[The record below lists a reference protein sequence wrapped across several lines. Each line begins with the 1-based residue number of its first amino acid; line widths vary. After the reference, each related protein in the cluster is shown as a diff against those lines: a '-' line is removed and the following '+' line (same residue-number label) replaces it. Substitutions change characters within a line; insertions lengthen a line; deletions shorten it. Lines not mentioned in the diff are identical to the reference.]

1 MDVARRELQQLAE
14 EVCKAHTA
22 PLAHFAIPDY
32 RRDCNYHLVFE
43 LSDNKEQAVDKPV
56 RQVRHQAEAA
66 VVSTSASESD
76 DKSGVKATGTLEAFC
91 SSSSP
96 RGGENDTRQELS
108 DLDIAL
114 AVKFHFNDLS
124 QSAETMAASM
134 RDDRLHFQADPADHL
149 LQKKDLVDHNR
160 RIVSSHNRRLMS
172 LLDETLAKAATS
184 SSDEEDEDGEEGSWE
199 EESEEEQPAEF
210 TKQAGQAHAKAESQ
224 AVPVTA
230 PHRAP
235 RKIQD
240 KKPKLKTPRHLRG
253 IPLAEYIDPDGHD
266 SVAWKC
272 GLGSIFENNIEIISR
287 KQSHCHSCNACRTI
301 TVSPCT
307 RGLKHRFCDVHL
319 HLFWGVTV
327 HDVMQEPRLLTSC
340 PVCDETCTC
349 SPVCSKDSDGP
360 QPRFEVPNE
369 LRANTGPGKP
379 WAPHTSRVHFPE
391 RARRR
396 ANQRIKCTTPI
407 GTRRCGADLHAEV
420 AEHLAIVHGHTTY
433 AALEA
438 TNGGAKPARTS
449 PPYGISQKPKPP
461 KTPAASILPP
471 LVYPVSA
478 ELATTTPSATEAV
491 GQCTEIKVNVNA
503 KTKTKNKKT
512 TKTKTKTKN
521 KVKTKV
527 NAKAKVNAKTKT
539 KTKRKKKASEIEL
552 AGQPAR
558 AGRGRPKKRRA
569 ESQDEQSRRD
579 DVKRLRP
586 TVEFDSAK
594 PETYVYDSNMGYCG
608 KCKEAGD
615 LLCCDTCPNAYHQK
629 CIGITSIPDGDW
641 FCNWCV
647 ATKSPDWASAP
658 KQEHLKATEGASV
671 PKRSSD
677 PQSLELDRLKLVERI
692 LQRLCT
698 HDYADI
704 FTEPLPVHE
713 IPGYT
718 DIVSH
723 PMDLGTVTQRIKRG
737 YYKTA
742 AGAIADT
749 KLCFDNCL
757 KYNHEGVAL
766 WHLAKALKKSFLNML
781 HHCI

>member
-1 MDVARRELQQLAE
+1 
-14 EVCKAHTA
+14 
-22 PLAHFAIPDY
+22 
-32 RRDCNYHLVFE
+32 
-43 LSDNKEQAVDKPV
+43 
-56 RQVRHQAEAA
+56 
-66 VVSTSASESD
+66 
-76 DKSGVKATGTLEAFC
+76 
-91 SSSSP
+91 
-96 RGGENDTRQELS
+96 
-108 DLDIAL
+108 
-114 AVKFHFNDLS
+114 
-124 QSAETMAASM
+124 
-134 RDDRLHFQADPADHL
+134 
-149 LQKKDLVDHNR
+149 
-160 RIVSSHNRRLMS
+160 
-172 LLDETLAKAATS
+172 
-184 SSDEEDEDGEEGSWE
+184 
-199 EESEEEQPAEF
+199 
-210 TKQAGQAHAKAESQ
+210 
-224 AVPVTA
+224 
-230 PHRAP
+230 
-235 RKIQD
+235 
-240 KKPKLKTPRHLRG
+240 
-253 IPLAEYIDPDGHD
+253 
-266 SVAWKC
+266 
-272 GLGSIFENNIEIISR
+272 
-287 KQSHCHSCNACRTI
+287 
-301 TVSPCT
+301 
-307 RGLKHRFCDVHL
+307 
-319 HLFWGVTV
+319 
-327 HDVMQEPRLLTSC
+327 MQEPRLLTSC

-349 SPVCSKDSDGP
+349 CTSLHCAVPCTQNLRFVVQICTDARGPVYALCIAPVCSKDSDGP

-594 PETYVYDSNMGYCG
+594 PETY
-608 KCKEAGD
+608 
-615 LLCCDTCPNAYHQK
+615 
-629 CIGITSIPDGDW
+629 
-641 FCNWCV
+641 
-647 ATKSPDWASAP
+647 
-658 KQEHLKATEGASV
+658 
-671 PKRSSD
+671 
-677 PQSLELDRLKLVERI
+677 
-692 LQRLCT
+692 
-698 HDYADI
+698 
-704 FTEPLPVHE
+704 
-713 IPGYT
+713 
-718 DIVSH
+718 
-723 PMDLGTVTQRIKRG
+723 
-737 YYKTA
+737 
-742 AGAIADT
+742 
-749 KLCFDNCL
+749 
-757 KYNHEGVAL
+757 AL
-766 WHLAKALKKSFLNML
+766 SFLGKAANAFVVP
-781 HHCI
+781 